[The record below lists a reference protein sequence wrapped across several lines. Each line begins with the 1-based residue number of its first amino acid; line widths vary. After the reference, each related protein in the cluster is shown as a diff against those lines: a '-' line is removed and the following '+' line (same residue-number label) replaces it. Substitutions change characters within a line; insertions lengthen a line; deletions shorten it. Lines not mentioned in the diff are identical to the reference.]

1 VRRIILKPKSA
12 VARHPLII
20 CSPGW
25 TLLKYPVVLLQRHLS
40 NVLPTEVQD
49 RIVRGKELRR
59 LGLTIKGAGILAT
72 VASKEPIPHPSGQ
85 LRRDLIMVLHGE
97 VADTATGIH
106 PLGRERSGRTGVQAT
121 MTGATERSTDWML
134 RLQIKSR
141 QHLGKEKEA
150 AHPGDDHTAILPYEA
165 YTSLVR
171 PIPLKERY
179 TA

>member
-1 VRRIILKPKSA
+1 MLPRPLNHDPTFLYSLALYFALIFHRYNGQRYSIIGVVRRIILKPKSA

-97 VADTATGIH
+97 VADTAAGIH
-106 PLGRERSGRTGVQAT
+106 PFRRERPRRAGIQAA
-121 MTGATERSTDWML
+121 MTGAAE
-134 RLQIKSR
+134 
-141 QHLGKEKEA
+141 
-150 AHPGDDHTAILPYEA
+150 
-165 YTSLVR
+165 
-171 PIPLKERY
+171 
-179 TA
+179 